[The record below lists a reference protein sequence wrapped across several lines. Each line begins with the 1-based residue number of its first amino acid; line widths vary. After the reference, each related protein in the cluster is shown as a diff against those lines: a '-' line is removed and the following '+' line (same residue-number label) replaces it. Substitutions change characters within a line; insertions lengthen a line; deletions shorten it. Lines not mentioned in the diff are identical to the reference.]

1 MALSISNW
9 VSTKVLSAQLSAI
22 QRELEMMMGPYDE
35 VLTALGGPV
44 V

>member
-1 MALSISNW
+1 VALSISNW

-22 QRELEMMMGPYDE
+22 QRELEMMMGPDDE